1 MKLYLYCLS
10 DDLRAC
16 QVESVAGIAGAL
28 TRRVDLGAVRAVVS
42 DVQIHEVKVTKENVL
57 AHERVIDR
65 VMAQTTPLP
74 FRFGVVV
81 KPDELQSYVE
91 SNEDRLRALLDRV
104 RGAVEMNVKIIWDR
118 EAIRNQRAE
127 NQSLDDAWK
136 AEDSGPGLRFLLAKQ
151 QEMAVERE
159 VKSKAEEIAAWLDQ
173 GVDNLVRDKVVTLN
187 PDESLVIRAA
197 YLVERGRVAEYRE
210 RVNSLSRERNELR
223 FLTSG
228 AWPPYSFTH
237 LRS

>member
-10 DDLRAC
+10 DDLQAC

-127 NQSLDDAWK
+127 KQSLDDARK
-136 AEDSGPGLRFLLAKQ
+136 AEDAGPGLRFLLAKQ

-197 YLVERGRVAEYRE
+197 YLVERGRVAEYKE
-210 RVNSLSRERNELR
+210 RVNSLSRERNELH